1 MRTPMVLPRQRPLL
15 TIAFAASSCLTA
27 CADSTSLT
35 GQSDNTGSGA
45 LMVHRR
51 EMLPGQLT
59 RRTAIDAATG
69 ATTAPVPWFPI
80 ERVITNSTTYA
91 SSVTFS
97 RDGRWMAWIEVSPD
111 TAVSPCF
118 GQFCFP
124 ANPNRDLYVA
134 RVGTSTRTRL
144 TPDYQRDG
152 APSFSRDGRRLV
164 LHREYHGGDQQLITI
179 SRDGG
184 EPQQVLPRTAARA
197 GAPDWSPSSD
207 RIAYWSADGRSVQLV
222 RGDGSERRQ
231 VANGISANI
240 GRARWAP
247 DGQSFAAI
255 VDVPGTTARRD
266 LVVLDPEGVVLRT
279 VPVPDAASFD
289 FTWSPDAARI
299 AYCATAPSVA
309 GIERTV
315 VRVVTVATQEVRTI
329 TPERFSDCS
338 PLWRP

>member
-1 MRTPMVLPRQRPLL
+1 VKHVRPLISV
-15 TIAFAASSCLTA
+15 IAVVVAAG

-35 GQSDNTGSGA
+35 GRSDNTGSGS
-45 LMVHRR
+45 LLVHRR

-69 ATTAPVPWFPI
+69 VTTATVPWFPI
-80 ERVITNSTTYA
+80 ERVITNSPTYA

-97 RDGRWMAWIEVSPD
+97 RDGQWMAWIEISPD
-111 TAVSPCF
+111 TTVPPCF
-118 GQFCFP
+118 GEFCFP
-124 ANPNRDLYVA
+124 SNPNRDLYVA
-134 RVGTSTRTRL
+134 RVGSSTRTRL

-184 EPQQVLPRTAARA
+184 DPRPVLPRTSARA

-207 RIAYWSADGRSVQLV
+207 HIAYWSADGRSVQLV
-222 RGDGSERRQ
+222 RQDGSERRQ
-231 VANGISANI
+231 VADGISANI

-247 DGQSFAAI
+247 DGGAFAAI
-255 VDVPGTTARRD
+255 VVDAATLARRD
-266 LVVLDPEGVVLRT
+266 LVVFDPDGAVLRT

-289 FTWSPDAARI
+289 FTWSPDASQV
-299 AYCATAPSVA
+299 AYCASAPPVA

-315 VRVVTVATQEVRTI
+315 VRVVTIATEVVRTI